1 MKKNLFFKE
10 FNHFKNLFND
20 TSHKINA
27 EKIFKILKILKK
39 IQQHKKRL
47 FIVGLGG
54 SAANCSHAMNDFRK
68 LCKINAICLTDN
80 ISELTA
86 RINDDR
92 DNFYLKEILEV
103 HNPKEGEC
111 LMLFSVGGGSKENN
125 SSLSLYELAKFARKK
140 KLIIVSLIGR
150 KKGLI
155 SAYSNVI
162 INLSLDK
169 NKLITPLAETFQTFI
184 WHYLVS
190 SHMLKVNKTKW

>member
-10 FNHFKNLFND
+10 FNHFKSLFND
-20 TSHKINA
+20 TSHNINA
-27 EKIFKILKILKK
+27 ENIFKILKILKK
-39 IQQHKKRL
+39 IQQQKKRL
-47 FIVGLGG
+47 FIAGLGG
-54 SAANCSHAMNDFRK
+54 GAANSSHATNDFRK

-140 KLIIVSLIGR
+140 KLIIISLIGR

-155 SAYSNVI
+155 SDYSNVI

-169 NKLITPLAETFQTFI
+169 NKLITPITETFQPFI

>member
-10 FNHFKNLFND
+10 FNNFKSLFND
-20 TSHKINA
+20 TFHNINA
-27 EKIFKILKILKK
+27 ENIFKILKILRK

-47 FIVGLGG
+47 FIAGLGG
-54 SAANCSHAMNDFRK
+54 SAANCSHATNDFRK

-125 SSLSLYELAKFARKK
+125 SSLSLYELAKFANFSK
-140 KLIIVSLIGR
+140 IEADG
-150 KKGLI
+150 
-155 SAYSNVI
+155 
-162 INLSLDK
+162 
-169 NKLITPLAETFQTFI
+169 
-184 WHYLVS
+184 
-190 SHMLKVNKTKW
+190 